1 MTMRCSVDAKGDI
14 SRVAAF
20 VLQLIPCKYRIFRA
34 ATVRLKAVYKRN
46 IRQRKNWLTLYC

>member
-20 VLQLIPCKYRIFRA
+20 VLQLIPCKYRILRA

-46 IRQRKNWLTLYC
+46 IRQRKN